1 MSLKAALAEAAKVL
15 PRLEIETL
23 IMWALGCDRAFLYAH
38 PEKELTTAQHEA
50 FLQAIAQR
58 QSGKPIQYI
67 TGHCEFRGLDFVV
80 SPAVLIPRPETE
92 HSVETVVELLK
103 EKRQPAIV
111 DVGTGSGCIALAL
124 ASELPDAEMTALEI
138 SAEALAVARENASRL
153 GLSARVKFL
162 QSDLLGAV
170 LPQHAGSFDCVVSNP
185 PYVGADESDKV
196 QRQVKDFEP
205 HIAVFSGKEGLD
217 IFRRLIPQACDAL
230 KPGGW
235 LVLEIGYTMEARVR
249 EMLAGWDDVRVTAD
263 LQGIPRVVAARKP
276 SADERLSFSTIDLH
290 E

>member
-1 MSLKAALAEAAKVL
+1 MDLKAALADAAKVL
-15 PRLEIETL
+15 PRLESETL

-38 PEKELTTAQHEA
+38 PEKEMTTAQNYA
-50 FLQAIAQR
+50 YLQAIAQR
-58 QSGKPIQYI
+58 QNGKPIQYI
-67 TGHCEFRGLDFVV
+67 TGHCEFRGLDFRVT
-80 SPAVLIPRPETE
+80 PAVLIPRPETE
-92 HSVETVVELLK
+92 HSVETVVELLG

-111 DVGTGSGCIALAL
+111 DVGAGSGCIALAL
-124 ASELPDAEMTALEI
+124 ASELPDAGLTALEI
-138 SAEALAVARENASRL
+138 SKEALAVARENASRL
-153 GLSARVKFL
+153 GFSARVKFL
-162 QSDLLGAV
+162 HSDLLGAV

-217 IFRRLIPQACDAL
+217 IFRRLIPQAWDAL

-249 EMLAGWDDVRVTAD
+249 EMLAGWEDVRVTAD
-263 LQGIPRVVAARKP
+263 LQGIPRVVAARKS
-276 SADERLSFSTIDLH
+276 SAGKTAN
-290 E
+290 